1 MLVVQESFR
10 ENGPRLYV
18 CSTPIGN
25 LNDVSFRLLETL
37 RSADV
42 IAAEDTR
49 HTRKLLT
56 RYEIHPPLLVSYHQ
70 HNRVTRARD
79 LVRWWQ
85 EGKAVALVSDAGT
98 PGISDPGEDA
108 VTLAI
113 EQGVPVIP
121 VPGPSAV
128 LSALVGSGFPVQPF
142 TFVGFLPKEN
152 RLRQKLLKDLDAC
165 PGSLVFYEAPHR
177 LLRILRV
184 LSEHFPTRGV
194 ALGKE
199 LTKLHETFVRGDW
212 AEVVT
217 YLEEHDPRGEYVVIL
232 GPRRDPSE
240 ALGDGAQDDNGLAA
254 AVLFVRRAMS
264 EGYSHTEAVRLAVQ
278 QTGVRRKDIYHAT
291 LARDE

>member
-25 LNDVSFRLLETL
+25 LGDVSYRLLETL
-37 RSADV
+37 RSVDV

-56 RYEIHPPLLVSYHQ
+56 RYEIHPALLVSYHQ
-70 HNRVTRARD
+70 HNRLTRARD
-79 LVRWWQ
+79 LERWWQ
-85 EGKAVALVSDAGT
+85 EGKTVALVSDAGT

-108 VTLAI
+108 VSLAI
-113 EQGVPVIP
+113 AQGVPVIP

-128 LSALVGSGFPVQPF
+128 LSALVGSGFPLQPF

-152 RLRQKLLKDLDAC
+152 RLRQKLLQDLNAC

-184 LSEHFPTRGV
+184 LAEFFPSRPV
-194 ALGKE
+194 ALAKE

-212 AEVVT
+212 AQVVT
-217 YLEEHDPRGEYVVIL
+217 YLEEHDPRGEYVIIL
-232 GPRRDPSE
+232 GPRVEQAEESKDEDE
-240 ALGDGAQDDNGLAA
+240 ATGLAG
-254 AVLFVRRAMS
+254 AVEFVRRAMS
-264 EGYSHTEAVRLAVQ
+264 EGQSHTEAVRLAAQ
-278 QTGVRRKDIYHAT
+278 QTGVRRKDIYAAT